1 MRRRAAAKAAAL
13 LTRMSGGFRVVFIR
27 FVIDE
32 IDRRS
37 GRRQGL
43 LRAAGALQ
51 YEPELGAREHD
62 QLASIFTWFNT
73 HLKRPDRLS
82 LSPRPHR
89 KAVALSWFRD
99 TATTHLAKM
108 RELQGAVE
116 RCGKPVR
123 IIETRRVGYVVYRDE
138 FQVVACPFRDTPA

>member
-13 LTRMSGGFRVVFIR
+13 CTRVSGGFRVVFIR

-43 LRAAGALQ
+43 FHAAGALQ
-51 YEPELGAREHD
+51 HEPELAAREHD

-73 HLKRPDRLS
+73 HLKRPDRFS

-89 KAVALSWFRD
+89 KAVALSWFRHS
-99 TATTHLAKM
+99 ATTHLAKM
-108 RELQGAVE
+108 RELQDAVE
-116 RCGKPVR
+116 RCGRPVR

-138 FQVVACPFRDTPA
+138 FQVAACPFRDTPA